1 MTTMI
6 STTKPSQKIL
16 NEVTLRIVKVA
27 KPLRVLLFGSAARG
41 RMTKDSDLDVLVIVR
56 GPTHRRRMAQ
66 KIYRNL
72 HGIDIAVDIIVATE
86 EDLQKYGRRAG
97 MILKPALR
105 EGRVLYEV

>member
-1 MTTMI
+1 MTTRVS
-6 STTKPSQKIL
+6 STTPSKKIL
-16 NEVTLRIVKVA
+16 NEVTRRIVRVA
-27 KPLRVLLFGSAARG
+27 KPLRILLFGSAAHG
-41 RMTKDSDLDVLVIVR
+41 RMTKDSDLDVLVIVH
-56 GPTHRRRMAQ
+56 GPTHRRQTAQ
-66 KIYRNL
+66 IIYRNL